1 MTLKQLLEIRKHS
14 PRQTFDQI
22 GNQREMISSLE
33 SNKSL
38 LYTQIFRV
46 FQRKIYNSKHFFFI
60 CEEKTS
66 KTSAPSTKNK
76 W

>member
-22 GNQREMISSLE
+22 ANQREMISSLE

-38 LYTQIFRV
+38 RYTQIFRV
-46 FQRKIYNSKHFFFI
+46 FQRKIYNSKLYFYLWRKDQQNI
-60 CEEKTS
+60 C
-66 KTSAPSTKNK
+66 PSTKNK
-76 W
+76 C